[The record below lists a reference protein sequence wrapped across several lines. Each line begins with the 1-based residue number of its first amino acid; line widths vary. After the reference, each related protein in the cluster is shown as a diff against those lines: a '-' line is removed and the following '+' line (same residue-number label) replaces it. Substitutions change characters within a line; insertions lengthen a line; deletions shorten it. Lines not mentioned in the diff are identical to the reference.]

1 MKQREAA
8 FDPDKV
14 SDNEIYKFI
23 TAHWQ
28 HQNQLSWSR
37 LYVMVALELAT
48 LGGAASIKGILG
60 VGAIVVGTFVGLLL
74 YRLIQR
80 DWHVRDQHQEL
91 MDKVH
96 KSSGIRMAP
105 EPGSKWNHGRFLLR
119 NLFITL
125 LLTNIATSLILLC
138 PTKFQLAPASAATP
152 SNCANNTLQGD
163 ASPQSSSRP

>member
-1 MKQREAA
+1 MKQREAT

-14 SDNEIYKFI
+14 SDNEIYKFV

-48 LGGAASIKGILG
+48 LGGAISIKGVLG
-60 VGAIVVGTFVGLLL
+60 IGAIVVGTFVGFLL
-74 YRLIQR
+74 YRLILR

-91 MDKVH
+91 IDNVH

-119 NLFITL
+119 SLFITL
-125 LLTNIATSLILLC
+125 LLTNIATSLTLLY
-138 PTKFQLAPASAATP
+138 PSKFQLASASTDVP
-152 SNCANNTLQGD
+152 KNCANNTLQRD
-163 ASPQSSSRP
+163 ASQQSSLRP